1 MALTYP
7 ADLAALRQHWPSAT
21 SQLMSD
27 EVATRYAAVAEET
40 LTPWAPAGLEPTAAS
55 PRWVLAVALHASDLA
70 NAAAREGDLEVVDG
84 YTLRVRPV
92 SDAVKAILRPPSPVP
107 AVG

>member
-7 ADLAALRQHWPSAT
+7 ADLAALREHWPNAT

-27 EVATRYAAVAEET
+27 AVATRYAEVAET
-40 LTPWAPAGLEPTAAS
+40 ALSAWAPAGLEQTVDS
-55 PRWVLAVALHASDLA
+55 PSWVLAVALHASDLA

-84 YTLRVRPV
+84 YTLRTRPV
-92 SDAVKAILRPPSPVP
+92 SDAVKAILRPSSAVP